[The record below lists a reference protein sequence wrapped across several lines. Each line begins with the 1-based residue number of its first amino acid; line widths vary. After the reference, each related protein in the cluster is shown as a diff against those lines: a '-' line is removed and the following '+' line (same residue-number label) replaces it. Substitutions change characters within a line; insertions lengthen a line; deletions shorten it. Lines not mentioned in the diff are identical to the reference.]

1 MNANEVVLGKANYG
15 KQGFSG
21 GGLGWFYIENNK
33 DNVYRV
39 LPPMKSLAAEGK
51 YAKYYRTHR
60 GFRGSDGK
68 QKPFQCIEEFN
79 FKQKLITRHCPICDI
94 VADLVAE
101 VATWKDKG
109 ATDDQIREYRNKNIF
124 PFQSEGKY
132 YINVVNKEN
141 KIGILA
147 IGNTMFKAL
156 DLLAQEQEKKGKDI
170 CGVDGFFLNFKN
182 KSEYKGDKKPIP
194 SVELAQV
201 EDAQGNLRYVPHSV
215 DAEFAQR
222 LGKEAADL
230 TKIFKVLDLE
240 QITRIC
246 QLQGDERSKYMDT
259 LFAGESKP
267 TTPSETTTVA
277 PASTQTFTPPAGFG
291 AGGTSQSTP
300 QMEPSS
306 PAPAAAAQPSFTAPA
321 GFSAPVQAP
330 AAAPAAPT
338 GFSAPASAPAQAA
351 PAGFTPPTGFGGSPS
366 APAAGG
372 QSMSTLNDQDFL
384 NMVRPK
390 KV

>member
-1 MNANEVVLGKANYG
+1 MNTNNEVVLGKANYG
-15 KQGFSG
+15 KQNGFG

-94 VADLVAE
+94 VADLTAE
-101 VATWKDKG
+101 VATFKERG

-124 PFQSEGKY
+124 PFQAEGKY
-132 YINVVNKEN
+132 YLNVVNTEG

-170 CGVDGFFLNFKN
+170 CGVEGFYLNFKN

-194 SVELAQV
+194 SVELAQK
-201 EDAQGNLRYVPHSV
+201 EDEQGNLRYVPHSV
-215 DAEFAQR
+215 NQEFAQR
-222 LGKEAADL
+222 LVKEAADL
-230 TKIFKVLDLE
+230 GNIFKTLDIE
-240 QITRIC
+240 QITRIV
-246 QLQGDERSKYMDT
+246 QLQGDERAKYMDS
-259 LFAGESKP
+259 LFAGDKQP
-267 TTPSETTTVA
+267 VA
-277 PASTQTFTPPAGFG
+277 PVAAAPTSTNGGQASAPAAPVQAPSFTPPAGFG
-291 AGGTSQSTP
+291 SGGTSQQTP
-300 QMEPSS
+300 QMAPASPAPSAPVGFTPPAGFGTAAGPAPQSSFSPPAGFGGS
-306 PAPAAAAQPSFTAPA
+306 PAPAAA
-321 GFSAPVQAP
+321 
-330 AAAPAAPT
+330 
-338 GFSAPASAPAQAA
+338 
-351 PAGFTPPTGFGGSPS
+351 GG
-366 APAAGG
+366 A
-372 QSMSTLNDQDFL
+372 SMSTLNDQDFL